1 MHDGCPRVGLGI
13 LVLASFLF
21 ACGPTASGVPAPA
34 ARPPSA
40 QTTQPVPAAASPAA
54 ALKPLI
60 YTIPGSNANYLPI
73 VLAEQLGYFAEEGLQ
88 VSVTPIKLGVVIPAL
103 LSGEADFTGA
113 ANTSIGAAVKGL
125 PIRVVSVIVSRAIY
139 SLYTKPTIQS
149 FADLKGKTIGE
160 GALTGTQDQV
170 LRLMLKANGLNPD
183 TDVQLLALGDAAA
196 GLAAVSSGAI
206 DAAIGG
212 PPIPQLAERQ
222 GLRILGNTA
231 DYAEVTLGA
240 VATTTDRITERPEET
255 KGVIRSVLRAIQ
267 SIVTQP
273 RDAEQHLATWMG
285 IPLEDAQETLTA
297 QVRAY
302 SRNGEIA
309 PSAMQTA
316 VDTARQEAQI
326 TSDVLVTQVFD
337 FSLLR
342 EVQPALGLQP

>member
-1 MHDGCPRVGLGI
+1 MDHGRPAIGLGM
-13 LVLASFLF
+13 LLLASSLI
-21 ACGPTASGVPAPA
+21 ACGPAAGGVPAPA
-34 ARPPSA
+34 ARSA
-40 QTTQPVPAAASPAA
+40 AAATAQPVSLAAAPVA
-54 ALKPLI
+54 ALKPLV
-60 YTIPGSNANYLPI
+60 YTIPGSNANYLPV

-88 VSVTPIKLGVVIPAL
+88 VAVTPIKLGVVIPAL
-103 LSGEADFTGA
+103 LSGEADYTGA
-113 ANTSIGAAVKGL
+113 ANTSIGAAIKGL
-125 PIRVVSVIVSRAIY
+125 PIRVVGVLVSRAIY

-170 LRLMLKANGLNPD
+170 LRLMLRANAINPD

-240 VATTTDRITERPEET
+240 VATTTDRIAEQPGEV

-273 RDAEQHLATWMG
+273 REAEQHLATWMG
-285 IPLEDAQETLTA
+285 IPLEEAQETLTA

-309 PSAMQTA
+309 PAAMQTA
-316 VDTARQEAQI
+316 VETARQEAEI
-326 TSDVLVTQVFD
+326 TADVPITQVFD

-342 EVQPALGLQP
+342 DVQPGLGLQP